1 MPFLCPSCAPT
12 FRGRGWVFRSAAPS
26 FVVHQQM
33 RLAHIANTRT
43 PEKTKFDMK
52 AANRTENPNREPFH
66 KEPNTSSDET
76 EPYEPNRKS
85 GSQHVN
91 RKRANRNAR
100 TECEPFTLIKEI
112 PFSTKIG
119 ISRNNGRSS
128 GKSFAKFWYFS

>member
-1 MPFLCPSCAPT
+1 
-12 FRGRGWVFRSAAPS
+12 
-26 FVVHQQM
+26 
-33 RLAHIANTRT
+33 
-43 PEKTKFDMK
+43 MK

-66 KEPNTSSDET
+66 KEPNTSSDGT

-112 PFSTKIG
+112 PFSTKTPPTPDPP
-119 ISRNNGRSS
+119 RPPRPPRSPPRAAPPRAAPPCH
-128 GKSFAKFWYFS
+128 KRSFE